1 MSALSS
7 HADYDGSHDF
17 NNLRSLALL
26 RTNVS
31 KRGLPVPVVATL
43 VGMASTTGMGYRF
56 GTERDTQPNGDGAS
70 PAEVAACID
79 QHTPDVI
86 DYSIV
91 DSAVVPPEA
100 AAAMHS
106 EALWVV
112 SGCYMPEDPAQ
123 PMGECS
129 RSSWVSAAG
138 AHG

>member
-1 MSALSS
+1 
-7 HADYDGSHDF
+7 
-17 NNLRSLALL
+17 
-26 RTNVS
+26 
-31 KRGLPVPVVATL
+31 
-43 VGMASTTGMGYRF
+43 MASTTGMGYRY
-56 GTERDTQPNGDGAS
+56 GAERGTQPKGDGALPAPS
-70 PAEVAACID
+70 AEVAACVD

-123 PMGECS
+123 PMGECGTCPLYHWLRSMS
-129 RSSWVSAAG
+129 RCNRLLVLSQLCCLNCSSSTTGDSCICCRWP
-138 AHG
+138 